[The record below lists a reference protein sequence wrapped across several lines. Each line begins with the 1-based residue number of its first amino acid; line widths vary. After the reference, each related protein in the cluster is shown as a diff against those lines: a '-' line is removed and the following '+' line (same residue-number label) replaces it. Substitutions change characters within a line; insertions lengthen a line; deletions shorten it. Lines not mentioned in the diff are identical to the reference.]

1 MRPEMTETS
10 LRSHDPRTGLAF
22 GPSIP
27 VTPDGEVDRIAVG
40 AAAAGRSWAQTSHT
54 DRGRA
59 LHAIADAVR
68 DRTDML
74 VQVAD
79 SETALGVQRLTGEV
93 ARTTAQ
99 LRMFAD
105 FVSQHRHL
113 DVVIAEG
120 KPGSAQPD
128 VRRMLAPIG
137 LVAVYAASNFPFA
150 FSTLG
155 GDTASALAAG
165 CAVVVKAHEGH
176 PATTIATAA
185 VARAALHDAG
195 FDPDVLSV
203 VYGFEPGKLLIQH
216 AAVKAAGF
224 TGSLAGGRALFDLAT
239 QRPAPIPF
247 FGEFGSVNPVIVL
260 PGAAASDPVG
270 IADGYAQSLT
280 LGSGQFCT
288 NPGLM
293 FVPGHGALMDEIAR
307 AARATAGAPM
317 LTERMRQAYISHV
330 RDREQAGADTLA
342 AGTAEPGAWSVIP
355 RVWTASLE
363 DFAAE
368 HQRLT
373 SEVFG
378 PAGLVV
384 GYPDVDAL
392 YAVLSGT
399 AMEGN
404 LTATIHGVETDYPA
418 VAKLVQLL
426 RPRAGRL
433 IFNGWPTGVAVV
445 WAMHHGGP
453 WPATS
458 MASHTSVGVRAI
470 NRWLV
475 PVAYQNWPEALLPAE
490 LRHSNPLGV
499 PQLVEPG

>member
-1 MRPEMTETS
+1 MTETS

-22 GPSIP
+22 GPEIP
-27 VTPDGEVDRIAVG
+27 VTAQDEVDRIAVR
-40 AAAAGRSWAQTSHT
+40 AAAAGRAWADTPHT

-59 LHAIADAVR
+59 LHAIADAV
-68 DRTDML
+68 DGQAQPL

-79 SETALGVQRLTGEV
+79 AETALGVQRLTGEV

-105 FVSQHRHL
+105 FVGQHRHL
-113 DVVIAEG
+113 DVVIAQG
-120 KPGSAQPD
+120 KPDSAQPD
-128 VRRMLAPIG
+128 VRRMLFPIG

-165 CAVVVKAHEGH
+165 CPVVVKAHEGH
-176 PATTIATAA
+176 PATTAATMA
-185 VARAALHDAG
+185 VARTALHDAG
-195 FDPDVLSV
+195 FDPDVLNV
-203 VYGFEPGKLLIQH
+203 VYGFEPGRLLIKH

-224 TGSLAGGRALFDLAT
+224 TGSLAGGRALFDLAA
-239 QRPAPIPF
+239 QRPEPIPF
-247 FGEFGSVNPVIVL
+247 FGEFGSINPVIVL
-260 PGAAASDPVG
+260 PGAAASNPAG

-293 FVPGHGALMDEIAR
+293 FVPERGALMTEIAR
-307 AARATAGAPM
+307 AIADSAGAPM
-317 LTERMRQAYISHV
+317 LTDRMRQAYDSHV
-330 RDREQAGADTLA
+330 RDREQAGPGTLA
-342 AGTAEPGAWSVIP
+342 AGTAQPGAWSVPP
-355 RVWTASLE
+355 RVWTASLQE
-363 DFAAE
+363 FAGE

-384 GYPDVDAL
+384 GYPDVDEL
-392 YAVLSGT
+392 LTVLSS
-399 AMEGN
+399 ALPEGS
-404 LTATIHGVETDYPA
+404 LTATIHGVESDYPA
-418 VAKLVQLL
+418 AGQLARLL

-458 MASHTSVGVRAI
+458 MTAHTSVGARAI
-470 NRWLV
+470 DRWLV
-475 PVAYQNWPEALLPAE
+475 PAAFQNWPAALLPAE
-490 LRHSNPLGV
+490 LRDGNPLEV
-499 PQLVEPG
+499 PRLVEPG